1 MAWGKN
7 RKEAEPTVANFPRLG
22 GGGARN
28 RKIQTGGRRRPSNQ
42 AENPFHFQPK
52 CLPANSV
59 ALFAN
64 FKIDTRFV
72 GEFLS
77 ARTDIIWN
85 ILLNFSAKWTW
96 KTHWRVAKNTSR
108 CWCQFVAK
116 FPMKAPEIHR
126 FRWKSFRSD
135 FPHQQLPQTFEW
147 RTFPNW

>member
-77 ARTDIIWN
+77 ARTDII
-85 ILLNFSAKWTW
+85 
-96 KTHWRVAKNTSR
+96 
-108 CWCQFVAK
+108 
-116 FPMKAPEIHR
+116 
-126 FRWKSFRSD
+126 
-135 FPHQQLPQTFEW
+135 
-147 RTFPNW
+147 